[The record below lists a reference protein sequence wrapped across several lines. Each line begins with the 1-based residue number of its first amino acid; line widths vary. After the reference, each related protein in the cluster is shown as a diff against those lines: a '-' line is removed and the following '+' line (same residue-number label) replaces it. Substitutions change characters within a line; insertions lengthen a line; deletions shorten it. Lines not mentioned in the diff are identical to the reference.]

1 MFIST
6 YNTYITTDT
15 SEKSH
20 KTTANGNKDK
30 PEQFASERYEKK
42 ISTPAASKNLPVDYV
57 SNYKFIYN
65 QPEQTKN
72 PDEIK
77 FKKIKD
83 MSLAKTAYEDN
94 SIMFSL
100 VKKPTVT
107 ISQLIKP
114 NKEQPQN
121 IQELKEQ
128 NLRNTMVNT
137 YIEND
142 KYYQITA

>member
-6 YNTYITTDT
+6 YNTYIGTNA

-20 KTTANGNKDK
+20 NAAENGNKDK
-30 PEQFASERYEKK
+30 SGIFDAELYANKA
-42 ISTPAASKNLPVDYV
+42 STPLTSKNLPVDYV

-65 QPEQTKN
+65 QQEQTKN

-83 MSLAKTAYEDN
+83 MSIAKTAYEDN
-94 SIMFSL
+94 STMFSL
-100 VKKPTVT
+100 IKKPTLTFSQSVKST
-107 ISQLIKP
+107 IK
-114 NKEQPQN
+114 QPKN

-128 NLRNTMVNT
+128 NLRHTMVNT

-142 KYYQITA
+142 KYYQVTA

>member
-6 YNTYITTDT
+6 YNTYIGTNT
-15 SEKSH
+15 SEKPH
-20 KTTANGNKDK
+20 NTAGNSNKDK
-30 PEQFASERYEKK
+30 SNVFDSELYANKV
-42 ISTPAASKNLPVDYV
+42 STPLTSKNLPVDYV

-65 QPEQTKN
+65 QQEQTKN

-83 MSLAKTAYEDN
+83 MSIAKTAYEDN
-94 SIMFSL
+94 STMFSL
-100 VKKPTVT
+100 IKKPTLTFSQSVKAT
-107 ISQLIKP
+107 IK
-114 NKEQPQN
+114 QPQN

-128 NLRNTMVNT
+128 NLRHTMVNT